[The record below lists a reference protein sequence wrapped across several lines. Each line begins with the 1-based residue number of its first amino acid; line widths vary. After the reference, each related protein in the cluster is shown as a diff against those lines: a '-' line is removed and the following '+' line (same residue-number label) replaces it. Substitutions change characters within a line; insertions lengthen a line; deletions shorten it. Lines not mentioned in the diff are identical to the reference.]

1 MGCEKNNGSDLSCF
15 CFGVGVGVIHRLS
28 KMIRIVGKNQIS
40 GGEGFSIIVE
50 LSYKLKVYLSDL

>member
-1 MGCEKNNGSDLSCF
+1 MKKIMGLIF
-15 CFGVGVGVIHRLS
+15 LVFVLGVGVIHRLS